1 MGARMEQPV
10 PLSPQ
15 MQLGILIQWR
25 QAHSIGFWA
34 LEARLR
40 EDLLSMGLDVGML
53 PPDAFWRLDCLAHS
67 PGFTGASSSGNHT
80 YGGVWAPAS
89 ERVVRRPSM
98 LHSRADA
105 PSQHAA
111 APRPTRV
118 RGNRGAPYR
127 PSPYCLW
134 SSAEAP
140 YDHSA
145 HIARFRWS
153 HDAAQTAPLPL
164 EVGVCRDG
172 RVCISCHFDGPHRL
186 ATPSLFH

>member
-67 PGFTGASSSGNHT
+67 PGFTGAPSCGDNT

-89 ERVVRRPSM
+89 DRVVRRPSV
-98 LHSRADA
+98 LHSRTNTS
-105 PSQHAA
+105 PQHTA
-111 APRPTRV
+111 APRPTSV
-118 RGNRGAPYR
+118 RGNRGVLYR

-134 SSAEAP
+134 GNTEACSDYNAHEAP
-140 YDHSA
+140 A
-145 HIARFRWS
+145 
-153 HDAAQTAPLPL
+153 
-164 EVGVCRDG
+164 RDG
-172 RVCISCHFDGPHRL
+172 QTFIYIALIFRNLHNIH
-186 ATPSLFH
+186 